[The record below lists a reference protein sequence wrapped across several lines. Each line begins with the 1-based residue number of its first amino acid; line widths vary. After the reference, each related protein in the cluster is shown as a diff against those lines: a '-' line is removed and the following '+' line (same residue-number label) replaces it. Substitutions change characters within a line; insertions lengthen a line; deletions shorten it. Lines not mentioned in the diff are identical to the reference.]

1 MKKIM
6 PALIV
11 ITVLVC
17 TLTSCFLFESFELM
31 YDESEISKIQIV
43 KLLEYDE
50 SKGEYN
56 IEIISTVKNNSEFL
70 SEFKSLKSHSFIGDP
85 IGVDEGDVVIKITYK
100 NGEYEMINYSGAGAY
115 RIPENGAPYFSNH
128 VGFHKFDSSEFDALI
143 NKYSK

>member
-70 SEFKSLKSHSFIGDP
+70 SEFKSVESHSFIGDP
-85 IGVDEGDVVIKITYK
+85 VGVYEGDVVIKFTYK
-100 NGEYEMINYSGAGAY
+100 NGEYEISKEKETPPTAKNSQLLGLFAVALVMLIIALGYNYCLTS
-115 RIPENGAPYFSNH
+115 F
-128 VGFHKFDSSEFDALI
+128 
-143 NKYSK
+143 

>member
-56 IEIISTVKNNSEFL
+56 IEIISTVKNNSSVQL
-70 SEFKSLKSHSFIGDP
+70 RNWPTNKSRR
-85 IGVDEGDVVIKITYK
+85 KISQGHWQATSS
-100 NGEYEMINYSGAGAY
+100 YEMDI
-115 RIPENGAPYFSNH
+115 F
-128 VGFHKFDSSEFDALI
+128 
-143 NKYSK
+143 

>member
-70 SEFKSLKSHSFIGDP
+70 SEFKSVESHSFIGDP
-85 IGVDEGDVVIKITYK
+85 VGVYEGDVVIKFTYK
-100 NGEYEMINYSGAGAY
+100 NGEYEMISDSGRGVY
-115 RIPENGAPYFSNH
+115 RIPENGEPYFS
-128 VGFHKFDSSEFDALI
+128 VYAGFYQFDWSDFHTLI
-143 NKYSK
+143 NEYSK

>member
-1 MKKIM
+1 MKRIM

-17 TLTSCFLFESFELM
+17 TLTSCFLFEPFELM

-50 SKGEYN
+50 TKYEYN

-70 SEFKSLKSHSFIGDP
+70 SEFKSVESHSFIGDP
-85 IGVDEGDVVIKITYK
+85 AGVYEGDVVIKFTYK

-115 RIPENGAPYFSNH
+115 RIPENGEPYFSNH
-128 VGFHKFDSSEFDALI
+128 VGFHMFDSSEFDALI